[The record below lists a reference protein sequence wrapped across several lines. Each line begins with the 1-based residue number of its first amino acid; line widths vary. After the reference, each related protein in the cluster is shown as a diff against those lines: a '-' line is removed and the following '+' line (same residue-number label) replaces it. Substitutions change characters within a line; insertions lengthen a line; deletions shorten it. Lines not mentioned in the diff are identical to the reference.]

1 MGYRLGI
8 DVGGTFTDLV
18 LFSEESGALV
28 VEKVPSVP
36 ADPSEGIMDGIA
48 KILVRASAAPA
59 DVAYVAHGTTVAT
72 NTLLQRHGARTALIT
87 TRGFRD
93 LLEIARQRRPS
104 LYDLHTPKPR
114 TLVRRALRH
123 EVPERVMADG
133 TVRVPLDLAAVD
145 RVLDD
150 LAREGIEALA
160 VCFLY
165 SFLHPDHERAVAE
178 RARRRLPGV
187 AVSVSSEVLPELREY
202 ERLSTTVA
210 NAYLLPRMGSYVR
223 AFRQR
228 VADAGIR
235 CAPYINQSN
244 GGTISLD
251 EAVRAPVRT
260 VLSGPSAGVM
270 GAVWLAR
277 HRGLSSLVTFDMGG
291 TSTDV
296 SFVRDGV
303 PTLAFEREIDGI
315 PLRVA
320 GLDIETIGAGGGS
333 IAWRDS
339 GGALRVGPESAG
351 AHPGPA
357 CYARGGAAATVTDAN
372 LLLGRLG
379 PEGLLGGSM
388 PLDAG
393 AAAGAIAPLAAALG
407 LSAVETA
414 RGIVAVVNANMA
426 GAVRLVTVQRG
437 VDPTHLALLAFGGA
451 GPLHAGA
458 LASEL
463 GIRAVVVPP
472 SPGLLCALGL
482 LVEDQRIDA
491 VRTCVARLDVDAL
504 ERLDKLFAEMEAEAV
519 AWLERER
526 VEPARRSLERWL
538 DMRYT
543 GQNYELLV
551 PVPEEIW
558 TTRRIEPL
566 GERFFALHETA
577 YGYAAHD
584 EPIQVVNARLVARG
598 RPDPPALPRRPRMT
612 GDVSAA
618 LRARRP
624 VLFETAGGFAECP
637 VYDRRRLGAGCVI
650 AGPAVVE
657 QFDSTTLVHPGQRA
671 EVDDLG
677 FLLISDS
684 VPLSPAE
691 GERAG

>member
-18 LFSEESGALV
+18 LFSEDAGTLV

-36 ADPSEGIMDGIA
+36 SDPSEGIMDGIT
-48 KILVRASAAPA
+48 KILARAGAAPA

-72 NTLLQRHGARTALIT
+72 NTLLERHGARTALIT

-104 LYDLHTPKPR
+104 LYDLHAPKPR
-114 TLVRRALRH
+114 VLVRRKLRR
-123 EVPERVMADG
+123 EVPERVTADG
-133 TVRVPLDLAAVD
+133 SVRVPLDLAAVD
-145 RVLDD
+145 RALDD
-150 LAREGIEALA
+150 LLGEDIEALA

-165 SFLHPDHERAVAE
+165 AFLRPEHERAVVE

-187 AVSVSSEVLPELREY
+187 AVSASSEVLPELREY

-210 NAYLLPRMGSYVR
+210 NAYLLPRMASYVR
-223 AFRQR
+223 AFSQR
-228 VADAGIR
+228 VADAGIGR
-235 CAPYINQSN
+235 APYINQSN
-244 GGTISLD
+244 GGTISID
-251 EAVRAPVRT
+251 EAARAPVRT

-277 HRGLSSLVTFDMGG
+277 HRGISSLVTFDMGG

-296 SFVRDGV
+296 SFVKDGV

-315 PLRVA
+315 PLRVP

-357 CYARGGAAATVTDAN
+357 CYARGGAAPTVTDAN

-379 PEGLLGGSM
+379 PDGLLGGSM
-388 PLDAG
+388 PLDTR
-393 AAAGAIAPLAAALG
+393 AAAAAVGALADALA
-407 LSAVETA
+407 LSPIETA

-437 VDPTHLALLAFGGA
+437 VDPAGLALLAFGGA

-458 LASEL
+458 LAREL
-463 GIRAVVVPP
+463 GVRTVVVPP
-472 SPGLLCALGL
+472 GPGLLCALGL
-482 LVEDQRIDA
+482 LVEDLRVDA
-491 VRTCVARLDVDAL
+491 VRTCVTPLHEDAL
-504 ERLDKLFAEMEAEAV
+504 ERLDKLFAEMEAEAM

-526 VEPARRSLERWL
+526 VPPARRSLERWL
-538 DMRYT
+538 DMRYV

-551 PVPEEIW
+551 SVPDEAW
-558 TTRRIEPL
+558 QARRVEPL
-566 GERFFALHETA
+566 RERFLALHEAA
-577 YGYAAHD
+577 YGYAAPD

-598 RPDPPALPRRPRMT
+598 RPDPPVLPRSARAT
-612 GDVSAA
+612 GDMAA
-618 LRARRP
+618 AASARRR
-624 VLFETAGGFAECP
+624 VFFEEPGNFVECP
-637 VYDRRRLGAGCVI
+637 VYDRRRLGAGHVI

-657 QFDSTTLVHPGQRA
+657 QFDSTTLIHPGQRA

-677 FLLISDS
+677 FLLIE
-684 VPLSPAE
+684 A
-691 GERAG
+691 

>member
-18 LFSEESGALV
+18 LFSEEAGTLV

-36 ADPSEGIMDGIA
+36 SDPSEGIMDGIA
-48 KILVRASAAPA
+48 RILAGVGVAPK
-59 DVAYVAHGTTVAT
+59 DVVYVAHGTTVAT

-104 LYDLHTPKPR
+104 LYDLDVPKPR
-114 TLVRRALRH
+114 ALVRRKLRR
-123 EVPERVMADG
+123 EVPERVVADG
-133 TVRVPLDLAAVD
+133 SVRLPLDLVAVD
-145 RVLDD
+145 RVLDE
-150 LAREGIEALA
+150 LADEGIEALA
-160 VCFLY
+160 ICFLY
-165 SFLHPDHERAVAE
+165 SFLHPEHERAVVE
-178 RARRRLPGV
+178 RAQRRLPGV
-187 AVSVSSEVLPELREY
+187 AVSASSDVLAELREY

-223 AFRQR
+223 AFSRR
-228 VADAGIR
+228 VADAGIQ

-244 GGTISLD
+244 GGTISIE

-277 HRGLSSLVTFDMGG
+277 HRALSSLVTFDMGG

-296 SFVRDGV
+296 SFVKDGT

-351 AHPGPA
+351 AHPGPV
-357 CYARGGAAATVTDAN
+357 CYGRGGRAATVTDAN
-372 LLLGRLG
+372 LFLGRLG
-379 PEGLLGGSM
+379 PSGLLGGSM

-393 AAAGAIAPLAAALG
+393 AADSAISTLAQALALSPL
-407 LSAVETA
+407 ETA

-437 VDPTHLALLAFGGA
+437 VDPAGLALLAFGGA
-451 GPLHAGA
+451 GPLHAAA
-458 LASEL
+458 LAREL
-463 GIRAVVVPP
+463 GVRTVVVPP

-482 LVEDQRIDA
+482 LVEDQRVDT
-491 VRTCVARLDVDAL
+491 VRTYVSRLEADTLVRLDT
-504 ERLDKLFAEMEAEAV
+504 LFVEMESDAV
-519 AWLERER
+519 AWLEREQ
-526 VEPARRSLERWL
+526 VPAARRSLERWL
-538 DMRYT
+538 DMRYV

-551 PVPEEIW
+551 SVPDEVW
-558 TTRRIEPL
+558 RVRRVEPL
-566 GERFFALHETA
+566 RARFLAQHEAA
-577 YGYAAHD
+577 YGYAAPD
-584 EPIQVVNARLVARG
+584 EPIQIVNARLVARG
-598 RPDPPALPRRPRMT
+598 RPDPPVLPKGARAT
-612 GDVSAA
+612 GDVGGAVVA
-618 LRARRP
+618 HRR
-624 VLFETAGGFAECP
+624 VFFETGNDFVECA
-637 VYDRRRLGAGCVI
+637 VYDRKRLAAGHVVI
-650 AGPAVVE
+650 GPAVVE
-657 QFDSTTLVHPGQRA
+657 QFDSTTLIHPGQRA

-677 FLLISDS
+677 FLLIQS
-684 VPLSPAE
+684 
-691 GERAG
+691 

>member
-18 LFSEESGALV
+18 LFSEEAGTLV

-36 ADPSEGIMDGIA
+36 SDPSEGIMDGITR
-48 KILVRASAAPA
+48 ILARAGAAPA
-59 DVAYVAHGTTVAT
+59 DVVYVAHGTTVAT

-104 LYDLHTPKPR
+104 LYDLHAPKPR
-114 TLVRRALRH
+114 ALVRRKLRR

-133 TVRVPLDLAAVD
+133 SVRVPLDLAAVD
-145 RVLDD
+145 RVLDE
-150 LAREGIEALA
+150 LAGEDIEALA
-160 VCFLY
+160 ICFLY
-165 SFLHPDHERAVAE
+165 SFLHPEHERDVVE

-187 AVSVSSEVLPELREY
+187 AVCASSDVLPELREY

-210 NAYLLPRMGSYVR
+210 NAYLLPRMASYVR

-228 VADAGIR
+228 VSDAGIR
-235 CAPYINQSN
+235 CAPYVNQSN
-244 GGTISLD
+244 GGTISI
-251 EAVRAPVRT
+251 EAAARAPVRT

-277 HRGLSSLVTFDMGG
+277 HRGISSLVTFDMGG

-296 SFVRDGV
+296 SFVKDGV
-303 PTLAFEREIDGI
+303 PALAFEREIDGI

-351 AHPGPA
+351 ARPGPA
-357 CYARGGAAATVTDAN
+357 CYARGGAAPTVTDAN

-379 PEGLLGGSM
+379 PDGLLGGSM
-388 PLDAG
+388 PLDTRAAAAAVGSLAG
-393 AAAGAIAPLAAALG
+393 ALA
-407 LSAVETA
+407 LSPIETG

-437 VDPTHLALLAFGGA
+437 VDPGGLALLAFGGA

-458 LASEL
+458 LAREL
-463 GIRAVVVPP
+463 GIRTVVVPP
-472 SPGLLCALGL
+472 GPGLLCALGL
-482 LVEDQRIDA
+482 LVEDLRVDA
-491 VRTCVARLDVDAL
+491 VRTCVTRLGADTLD
-504 ERLDKLFAEMEAEAV
+504 RLDKLFAELEAEAT
-519 AWLERER
+519 AWLEGER
-526 VEPARRSLERWL
+526 VPPARRSIERWL
-538 DMRYT
+538 DMRYI

-551 PVPEEIW
+551 SVPDEVW
-558 TTRRIEPL
+558 QARRIEPL
-566 GERFFALHETA
+566 RGRFLALHEAA
-577 YGYAAHD
+577 YGYATPD

-598 RPDPPALPRRPRMT
+598 RPDPPVLPRSGHAG
-612 GDVSAA
+612 GDVAA
-618 LRARRP
+618 AVSARRRVFVEEP
-624 VLFETAGGFAECP
+624 GDFVECP
-637 VYDRRRLGAGCVI
+637 VYDRRRLGAGHVI

-657 QFDSTTLVHPGQRA
+657 QFDSTTLIHPGQRA

-677 FLLISDS
+677 FLLIE
-684 VPLSPAE
+684 A
-691 GERAG
+691 

>member
-18 LFSEESGALV
+18 LFSEDAGTLV

-36 ADPSEGIMDGIA
+36 SDPSEGIMDGIG
-48 KILVRASAAPA
+48 KILARAGAAPG

-72 NTLLQRHGARTALIT
+72 NTLLQRQGARTALIT

-93 LLEIARQRRPS
+93 LLDIARQRRPS

-114 TLVRRALRH
+114 VLVRRKLRR

-133 TVRVPLDLAAVD
+133 GVRIPLDLVAVD
-145 RVLDD
+145 RVLDE
-150 LAREGIEALA
+150 LAGEDIEALA

-165 SFLHPDHERAVAE
+165 SYLHPGHERDVVE
-178 RARRRLPGV
+178 RARRRLPAV
-187 AVSVSSEVLPELREY
+187 AVSASSEVLPELREY

-210 NAYLLPRMGSYVR
+210 NAYLLPRMARYVR
-223 AFRQR
+223 AFSRR
-228 VADAGIR
+228 VTDAGIR
-235 CAPYINQSN
+235 GAPYVNQSN
-244 GGTISLD
+244 GGIISIE
-251 EAVRAPVRT
+251 EAARAPVRT

-277 HRGLSSLVTFDMGG
+277 HHGISSLVTFDMGG

-296 SFVRDGV
+296 SLVKDGI

-315 PLRVA
+315 PLRGP

-339 GGALRVGPESAG
+339 AGALRVGPESAG
-351 AHPGPA
+351 ARPGPA
-357 CYARGGAAATVTDAN
+357 CYARGGSAATVTDAN

-379 PEGLLGGSM
+379 PAGLLGGSM
-388 PLDAG
+388 PLHAG
-393 AAAGAIAPLAAALG
+393 AAEAAVGTLADTLALAP
-407 LSAVETA
+407 VETA

-437 VDPTHLALLAFGGA
+437 VDPAGLALLAFGGA

-458 LASEL
+458 LAREL
-463 GIRAVVVPP
+463 GVRTVVVPP

-482 LVEDQRIDA
+482 LVEDLRVDA
-491 VRTCVARLDVDAL
+491 VRTCVAGVDVDRLD
-504 ERLDKLFAEMEAEAV
+504 RLDKLFAEMEAEAM

-526 VEPARRSLERWL
+526 VPLARRSLERWL
-538 DMRYT
+538 DMRYV

-551 PVPEEIW
+551 PVPDEVW
-558 TTRRIEPL
+558 LTRRVESL
-566 GERFFALHETA
+566 RDRFLALHEAA
-577 YGYAAHD
+577 YGYAAPD
-584 EPIQVVNARLVARG
+584 EPIHVVNARLVARG
-598 RPDPPALPRRPRMT
+598 RPDPPVLPRTARTATDVAAAASTERRVFFEDV
-612 GDVSAA
+612 GDFVA
-618 LRARRP
+618 
-624 VLFETAGGFAECP
+624 CP
-637 VYDRRRLGAGCVI
+637 VYDRRRLGAGHVI
-650 AGPAVVE
+650 RGPAVVE
-657 QFDSTTLVHPGQRA
+657 QFDSTTLIHPGQRA

-677 FLLISDS
+677 FLLI
-684 VPLSPAE
+684 
-691 GERAG
+691 RA

>member
-48 KILVRASAAPA
+48 RILARASAAPA

-123 EVPERVMADG
+123 EVRERVMADG
-133 TVRVPLDLAAVD
+133 TVRVPLDLAAAD

-244 GGTISLD
+244 GGTISID

-296 SFVRDGV
+296 SFVRDGA

-351 AHPGPA
+351 ANPGPA
-357 CYARGGAAATVTDAN
+357 CYARGRSTRARSRASWA
-372 LLLGRLG
+372 
-379 PEGLLGGSM
+379 S
-388 PLDAG
+388 
-393 AAAGAIAPLAAALG
+393 APLSCRRARDSCAP
-407 LSAVETA
+407 SACSSRISAST
-414 RGIVAVVNANMA
+414 
-426 GAVRLVTVQRG
+426 
-437 VDPTHLALLAFGGA
+437 PS
-451 GPLHAGA
+451 GPASPVSTSTRSSAWTSSSPRWRPRRWPGSSASGCRPRGA
-458 LASEL
+458 LSSAGSTC
-463 GIRAVVVPP
+463 AT
-472 SPGLLCALGL
+472 PG
-482 LVEDQRIDA
+482 
-491 VRTCVARLDVDAL
+491 RTTSCWSRC
-504 ERLDKLFAEMEAEAV
+504 R
-519 AWLERER
+519 
-526 VEPARRSLERWL
+526 RRSGTRAGSSRWASASS
-538 DMRYT
+538 
-543 GQNYELLV
+543 
-551 PVPEEIW
+551 PC
-558 TTRRIEPL
+558 TRRP
-566 GERFFALHETA
+566 TA
-577 YGYAAHD
+577 TR
-584 EPIQVVNARLVARG
+584 PI
-598 RPDPPALPRRPRMT
+598 
-612 GDVSAA
+612 VSRSRSAM
-618 LRARRP
+618 R
-624 VLFETAGGFAECP
+624 
-637 VYDRRRLGAGCVI
+637 
-650 AGPAVVE
+650 
-657 QFDSTTLVHPGQRA
+657 DSW
-671 EVDDLG
+671 
-677 FLLISDS
+677 
-684 VPLSPAE
+684 
-691 GERAG
+691 

>member
-18 LFSEESGALV
+18 LFSEETGALV

-48 KILVRASAAPA
+48 RILAAAGAAPA
-59 DVAYVAHGTTVAT
+59 AVAYVAHGTTVAT
-72 NTLLQRHGARTALIT
+72 NTLLQRHGARTALVT

-93 LLEIARQRRPS
+93 LLEIARQRRPA
-104 LYDLHTPKPR
+104 LYDLHAPKPR
-114 TLVRRALRH
+114 PLVRRKLRL

-133 TVRVPLDLAAVD
+133 SVRVALDLAAVD
-145 RVLDD
+145 RALDA
-150 LAREGIEALA
+150 LASEGIEALA

-165 SFLHPDHERAVAE
+165 SFLHPDHERAVVE
-178 RARRRLPGV
+178 RARLRLPGV
-187 AVSVSSEVLPELREY
+187 ALSASSEVLPEFREY

-210 NAYLLPRMGSYVR
+210 NAYLLPRMGSYVE
-223 AFRQR
+223 AFRRR
-228 VADAGIR
+228 VADVGIGSV
-235 CAPYINQSN
+235 PYINQSN
-244 GGTISLD
+244 GGTISID

-260 VLSGPSAGVM
+260 ILSGPSAGVM
-270 GAVWLAR
+270 GAVWLAH

-296 SFVRDGV
+296 SFVKDGA
-303 PTLAFEREIDGI
+303 PSLAFEREIDGI
-315 PLRVA
+315 PLRMP

-357 CYARGGAAATVTDAN
+357 CYGRGGHAATVTDAN

-379 PEGLLGGSM
+379 PEGLLGGAM
-388 PLDAG
+388 RLDVAT
-393 AAAGAIAPLAAALG
+393 ATRAVEALAASLE
-407 LSAVETA
+407 LSSVETA

-437 VDPTHLALLAFGGA
+437 VDPTGLALLAFGGA

-458 LASEL
+458 LAREL
-463 GIRAVVVPP
+463 GIRTVVVPP

-482 LVEDQRIDA
+482 LVEDLRVDA
-491 VRTCVARLDVDAL
+491 VRTSVGPLDVDAL
-504 ERLDKLFAEMEAEAV
+504 ERLDKLFTEMEAEAV
-519 AWLERER
+519 GWLERER
-526 VEPARRSLERWL
+526 VPAPRRVLERWL
-538 DMRYT
+538 DLRYT

-551 PVPEEIW
+551 PVPAETW
-558 TTRRIEPL
+558 TARRLDPL
-566 GERFFALHETA
+566 RERFFTMHETA
-577 YGYAAHD
+577 YGYAAPD
-584 EPIQVVNARLVARG
+584 EPVQVVNARLVARG
-598 RPDPPALPRRPRMT
+598 RPHPPALPKTARAA
-612 GDVSAA
+612 GDVAAA
-618 LRARRP
+618 LRGRRP
-624 VLFETAGGFAECP
+624 VFFETDGEFVECP
-637 VYDRRRLGAGCVI
+637 VYDRRRLGAGHLV

-657 QFDSTTLVHPGQRA
+657 QFDSTTLIHPGQRA

-677 FLLISDS
+677 FLLIEEAAS
-684 VPLSPAE
+684 VPSP
-691 GERAG
+691 G